1 LIADDETGRRGR
13 LRPGLHTGALPIR
26 ILGEG
31 KAVGRVRLEVRSRKL
46 EYLSEYRWMLRD
58 IAALLAEIVV
68 ERFAASEQF
77 FEPEPST
84 DPVTAYQQFAFLRA
98 LLTGP
103 EFVAAIARVLSVPN
117 RRWLQIEETR
127 PLAIGLKPDPWLVKA
142 ISATGERQPYLN
154 PDIKGLSSLPTRV
167 NAMSFAE
174 TLDTPENRFVKFAF
188 RRWRE
193 AVERIHATLSQAKKS
208 YPIERG
214 IRETEEVLVVLD
226 SVLGEPFF
234 RELGD
239 MTLFPASSVI
249 LTQRSGYRDIYRAYL
264 QFEVAATLAWQG
276 GDDIY
281 GAGQRDVATLYEFWC
296 FLELVKIV
304 GRLCDATP
312 LTTDRLLERTEDGL
326 SVRLKREAPRT
337 GGRDAAPRPTT

>member
-1 LIADDETGRRGR
+1 
-13 LRPGLHTGALPIR
+13 
-26 ILGEG
+26 
-31 KAVGRVRLEVRSRKL
+31 
-46 EYLSEYRWMLRD
+46 MLRD

-174 TLDTPENRFVKFAF
+174 TLDTPKTVLSSSLSDAGAKRSNAF
-188 RRWRE
+188 
-193 AVERIHATLSQAKKS
+193 T
-208 YPIERG
+208 
-214 IRETEEVLVVLD
+214 
-226 SVLGEPFF
+226 
-234 RELGD
+234 
-239 MTLFPASSVI
+239 
-249 LTQRSGYRDIYRAYL
+249 
-264 QFEVAATLAWQG
+264 
-276 GDDIY
+276 
-281 GAGQRDVATLYEFWC
+281 
-296 FLELVKIV
+296 
-304 GRLCDATP
+304 RLCPRRRKAI
-312 LTTDRLLERTEDGL
+312 LLNEELEKLRKY
-326 SVRLKREAPRT
+326 S
-337 GGRDAAPRPTT
+337 